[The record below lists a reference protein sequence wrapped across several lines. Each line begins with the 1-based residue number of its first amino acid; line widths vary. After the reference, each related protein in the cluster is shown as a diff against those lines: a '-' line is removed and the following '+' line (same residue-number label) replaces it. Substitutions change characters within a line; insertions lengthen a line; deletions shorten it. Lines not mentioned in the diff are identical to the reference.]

1 MELPFWVQVFLIIV
15 QVAAVVLFLWLIWP
29 QVKNEE
35 WKKKFIDNKQAL
47 SILIVFVLVFI
58 FVYGMTAIFS
68 WLYPVELVY

>member
-15 QVAAVVLFLWLIWP
+15 QVAAVVVFLWLIWP